1 MHSRCSPA
9 VTADTTRPPSTG
21 TVMRTLLRI
30 ASLAAAALVAG
41 PAFAAWPGDPAV
53 NVPLCTAVNGQQ
65 FPVAVSDG
73 VSGAIVAWWDLRGGA
88 NLDLYAQRVLASGAV
103 DPAWPA
109 NGRALC
115 TAIADQMYPAI
126 VSDGGSG
133 AIVVWCDGRPI
144 SSFDLYA
151 QHVLA
156 SGLVDPAW
164 PANGRALCTASG
176 SQWFPSVASDG
187 AGGAIVGWHDT
198 RSGTS
203 DIYAQ
208 HLLASGVVDPAWP
221 AQGLPVCIATGNQE
235 DVRIVSDGAAGA
247 LLAWSDA
254 RGGANTDVYAHHVL
268 AAGLVDP
275 AWPAGGRAV
284 CTAAGNQVRPR
295 VIGDGAAGL
304 LVAWADARNGLDYDV
319 YAQRVLGA
327 GVIAPGWPVDGR
339 ALCAMPLNQT
349 EPVLVPDGAS
359 GGIVA
364 WTDDRPETHS
374 DVYAQHVLASGAV
387 DPAWPSG
394 GRALCAAP
402 ENQHSPDLVADGAGG
417 AIVAWADSRAGA
429 EHDLYAQHVLGSGA
443 IDPAWPVDGRAVST
457 APGDQQHPVIV
468 SSPAGVGSGTAPI
481 VAWDDTRSGNFDI
494 YAQLAIPVVAPGAP
508 EPSIYAVRDVNPDQ
522 GGFATVSWNASGLD
536 VAPTFGISQYR
547 VWRSAPG
554 SILQPVASL
563 PASAPARYWLTVP
576 PTHDSTPGSVP
587 FHVFTIEAR
596 GDTLIPSQHWF
607 SAPDSGYSVDNL
619 APVAPAGFTG
629 LFEAGTTTLHWGAN
643 TEPDLASYRLYRGEW
658 ANFPPA
664 PANLVAEVTGTSYAD
679 PAGEP
684 QIYKLCAVDT
694 HGNRSPYVT
703 FLPEVTTGAGSA
715 PRAFLELAGENPGR
729 GAFALR
735 FGLAQRAHVTLAI
748 LDPAGR
754 RVRTLARGEFEAGEH
769 AAPWDGRD
777 EEGRAVAPGLYFAR
791 IETAGFSA
799 TRRIVRTN

>member
-1 MHSRCSPA
+1 MLTS
-9 VTADTTRPPSTG
+9 
-21 TVMRTLLRI
+21 LRI
-30 ASLAAAALVAG
+30 ACFAVAALAAG

-73 VSGAIVAWWDLRGGA
+73 ASGAIVAWWDLRGGG
-88 NLDLYAQRVLASGAV
+88 NFDLYAQRVLASGAV

-115 TAIADQMYPAI
+115 TAIGDQQYPAI
-126 VSDGGSG
+126 VSDGASG
-133 AIVVWCDGRPI
+133 AIVVWCDGRTL

-164 PANGRALCTASG
+164 PANGRAVCTAPG
-176 SQWFPSVASDG
+176 SQWFPSVVSDG
-187 AGGAIVGWHDT
+187 AGGAIVAWHDGRNVDT
-198 RSGTS
+198 

-208 HLLASGVVDPAWP
+208 HLLATGIVDPAWP
-221 AQGLPVCIATGNQE
+221 AQGLPVCVAPGNQE
-235 DVRIVSDGAAGA
+235 EVQVVSDGAAGA

-268 AAGLVDP
+268 GAGLVDP

-295 VIGDGAAGL
+295 VVGDGAAGV
-304 LVAWADARNGLDYDV
+304 LVAWSDARSGWDYDI
-319 YAQRVLGA
+319 YAQRVLASGL
-327 GVIAPGWPVDGR
+327 VAPGWPAGGL
-339 ALCAMPLNQT
+339 ALCTVPLNQS

-359 GGIVA
+359 GAIVA
-364 WTDDRPETHS
+364 WTDHRPGTDS
-374 DVYAQHVLASGAV
+374 DVYAQHALASGLV

-402 ENQHSPDLVADGAGG
+402 ENQHSPDLVADGAAG
-417 AIVAWADSRAGA
+417 AIVTWADSRIGF
-429 EHDLYAQHVLGSGA
+429 EHDVYSQHVLGSGA
-443 IDPAWPVDGRAVST
+443 IDPAWPADGHAVST

-468 SSPAGVGSGTAPI
+468 SAPAGVGSGTAPI

-494 YAQLAIPVVAPGAP
+494 YAQLATPLAPGTP
-508 EPSIYAVRDVNPDQ
+508 EPAILAVHDVKPDQ
-522 GGFATVSWNASGLD
+522 GGFVSVSWNASGLD
-536 VAPTFGISQYR
+536 VAPTFGITQYR
-547 VWRSAPG
+547 VWRLGPG
-554 SILQPVASL
+554 GEGQPIASL
-563 PASAPARYWLTVP
+563 AASAQAGYSLIVP
-576 PTHDSTPGSVP
+576 TTSDSTPGSVP
-587 FHVFTIEAR
+587 FQVFTIEAR
-596 GDTLIPSQHWF
+596 GDTLNPSQHWF
-607 SAPDSGYSVDNL
+607 SAPDSGYSVDDL

-629 LFEAGTTTLHWGAN
+629 SFAAGTTTLQWAPN
-643 TEPDLASYRLYRGEW
+643 AEPDLATYRIYRGQW
-658 ANFPPA
+658 TNFPPG
-664 PANLVAEVTGTSYAD
+664 PANLVAEVAGTSYAD
-679 PAGEP
+679 PAGQP

-694 HGNRSPYVT
+694 HGNASPYAT
-703 FLPEVTTGAGSA
+703 FLPEVDTGADA
-715 PRAFLELAGENPGR
+715 ATLTFFDLAGANPAP

-735 FGLAQRAHVTLAI
+735 FGLAQRAYATLVV

-754 RVRTLARGEFEAGEH
+754 RVRTLARGEYEAGEH

-791 IETAGFSA
+791 FETPGFAA